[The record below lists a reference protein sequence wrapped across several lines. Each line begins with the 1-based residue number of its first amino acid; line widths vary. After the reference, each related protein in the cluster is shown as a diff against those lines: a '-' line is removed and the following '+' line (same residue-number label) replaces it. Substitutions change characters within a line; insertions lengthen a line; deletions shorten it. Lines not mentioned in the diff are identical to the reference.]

1 MLTRRRIALRP
12 VPRPVVL
19 PATLVGVLV
28 GSTLLPAFMS
38 GCGVAV
44 NKARPQR
51 NRASLITAVLQ
62 REEDRIDRA
71 LENGAVVD
79 PDEFNRVVDHY
90 KELVVILQKS
100 GSGVPRWRQQ
110 AEWELVELG
119 EEIRELPGY
128 QTWSEQEKAQFEELF
143 DRNAL
148 RKWRLR

>member
-1 MLTRRRIALRP
+1 MPTLSSIRSNRPALPLTLGA
-12 VPRPVVL
+12 
-19 PATLVGVLV
+19 ALVGTL
-28 GSTLLPAFMS
+28 LLPAFMS

-62 REEDRIDRA
+62 LEEDRLSRQVEQGQA
-71 LENGAVVD
+71 VD
-79 PDEFNRVVDHY
+79 PAEFDRLVGHY
-90 KELVVILQKS
+90 RNLVVILQKS

-110 AEWELVELG
+110 AEWELVDLG
-119 EEIRELPGY
+119 DEIRELPGY
-128 QTWSEQEKAQFEELF
+128 QQWSDQEKEQFEELF

>member
-1 MLTRRRIALRP
+1 MPIHLPNRSARLPLSLAVMLAGSLA
-12 VPRPVVL
+12 L
-19 PATLVGVLV
+19 PAL
-28 GSTLLPAFMS
+28 MS

-62 REEDRIDRA
+62 REEDRLVRQLDDGQPASPEEYERLI
-71 LENGAVVD
+71 G
-79 PDEFNRVVDHY
+79 HY
-90 KELVVILQKS
+90 RDLVLILQKS

-119 EEIRELPGY
+119 EDVRELDAY
-128 QTWSEQEKAQFEELF
+128 VTWSPQEQDQFEELF
-143 DRNAL
+143 ARNAL